1 MNTAALGGKDSTN
14 YTMTL
19 IDIGLEGGYGVVSS
33 DLYGLAN
40 NEVLFAMNQTYDE
53 ATQDIWH
60 SLLLDLGLLT
70 AQDTTVEELGGKDT
84 EAYVPR
90 VVVDGSLTTHTHTHT
105 QFKTDTH

>member
-1 MNTAALGGKDSTN
+1 M
-14 YTMTL
+14 
-19 IDIGLEGGYGVVSS
+19 SS

-90 VVVDGSLTTHTHTHT
+90 VVVVVVVVVEGSLTTHTHTHTHT